1 MELQWT
7 QYYSFMC
14 VKTKELARKSVM
26 CLKNDVDEYES
37 NIIGEEWK
45 GVKICDNYTVDCCD
59 RSNGPENQKSN
70 MNRK

>member
-7 QYYSFMC
+7 QYYGFMY
-14 VKTKELARKSVM
+14 VKTKELAGKSIVW
-26 CLKNDVDEYES
+26 LKNGVDEYKG
-37 NIIGEEWK
+37 NTIGEEWK
-45 GVKICDNYTVDCCD
+45 GVKICDNYTADCCD